1 MTHYSLLND
10 KDPVCEYLTEWR
22 IVEADGKVDPLSGP
36 ISFLNGYQMMNN
48 VPEPWGVPHY
58 NTVLPLSLS
67 MKLEVDCE
75 GSWKTIDQWTANVK
89 TCLSDDGG
97 GSGGGDR
104 FPTKTLAEYGC
115 YQAPAPCD
123 CQRVN
128 GGDCTD
134 PPYPCPLVCKGS
146 LYAPPNGA
154 AYKFTG
160 AIDGEWTNLKNWK
173 DFAGVSPANQ
183 LPDANSVIVI
193 DGNLQTIPT
202 GTNASVDTVTVTAAG
217 AVRIPLSTTH
227 AEVRGIIGI
236 GSSEACGNGVLVMAG
251 TEAAEFKGAG
261 YVEEGA
267 EVTGNANF
275 NDTSHN
281 DGTVTLDA
289 SFTSTSFLAG
299 DYATNSGTGVVKGF
313 GTFSGIGANNAGTVE
328 GDATFNNSAINYG
341 TVQGTAYFSGATTSN
356 YFTGHVEGAATFT
369 NGAFNQ
375 ATCEVDAAFTTG
387 ASNAFGGTVQGNATF
402 NASSNLGDVVGNATL
417 TAGSSNG
424 NSGNIQGN
432 AVFTDSSSS
441 GSVVGTATFNVTGTN
456 SGTVGGLATFNGAT
470 IHAGVLT
477 VNAIFNGY
485 SHNEGTVGDATF
497 NNNAYN
503 NAIVTGVATFNL
515 TSHNDAANGVSTAIF
530 NGGSINNGAA
540 TTATFNNT
548 SSNAAGLSMTIGTA
562 TFNNTSENNG
572 YVSGNATFSDS
583 SSNRGPVAGNA
594 SFNTSSYNACVLGAV
609 AGTATYNGLTGP
621 VSLKYYILGQCTTLD
636 STGSGYWNSTY
647 YYNGI
652 VFDPTLHIFTG
663 AVDGD
668 WNNLGNWKPDA
679 NLPLLAERLPLS
691 TENVELRASVTNNGG
706 SQPTVTNLLTGT
718 ASGQTFSINLTVLG
732 TATFSGD
739 SIHIGGPTGG
749 ITGNV
754 IFNNTSSNPGT
765 VSGNATFNENSSN
778 NGTVSGNA
786 TFNNTSLNEGTVSG
800 NATWMDA
807 SFVNLSIG
815 TVSGTKTFSSPA
827 PVVFVTNYGNS
838 WTYDSSSWNF
848 TATPTWLFDG
858 GGTNNAGTLNGD
870 ATFQNSSYNTGTVS
884 GNAAFN
890 SASSNPGTVSGNATF
905 DDTSSNGG
913 IVSGNATWSGSAF
926 TNLVSLGIIGGTK
939 TFSNASPVVF
949 TTNGSN
955 NWNYN
960 SSSWTFATPGPTW
973 IFEGS
978 SSNLGILAGDATFN
992 NSSNNNYIVSGNA
1005 TFNGSSS
1012 NVGASATVSGNA
1024 TFNGSSNQL
1033 GTVTGT
1039 TTCNTEGTCP

>member
-1 MTHYSLLND
+1 MTHYSSLND
-10 KDPVCEYLTEWR
+10 KPLPCSGAEDCDPGYSCVDGECVRCYPISEWR
-22 IVEADGKVDPLSGP
+22 IKEASNKVDELYGVVLIGP
-36 ISFLNGYQMMNN
+36 NPAYRHMNN
-48 VPEPWGVPHY
+48 LPQPWTVPHY
-58 NTVLPLSLS
+58 NEVLPLSLS
-67 MKLEVDCE
+67 MQLEVKCVDE
-75 GSWKTIDQWTANVK
+75 WKKIDEWTADVG
-89 TCLSDDGG
+89 TCGHAAN
-97 GSGGGDR
+97 R
-104 FPTKTLAEYGC
+104 WPTKVVAEYGC
-115 YQAPAPCD
+115 YAAPFPCD
-123 CQRVN
+123 CQRVEA
-128 GGDCTD
+128 GDCTD
-134 PPYPCPLVCKGS
+134 PPYPCPLVCIGTQ
-146 LYAPPNGA
+146 YDPPNGA
-154 AYKFTG
+154 AYTFTG
-160 AIDGEWTNLKNWK
+160 AVDGEWTNLKNWK
-173 DFAGVSPANQ
+173 DFAGASPANQ

-236 GSSEACGNGVLVMAG
+236 GSSEVCGNGVLVMAG

-275 NDTSHN
+275 SDTSYN
-281 DGTVTLDA
+281 EGTVTLDA
-289 SFTSTSFLAG
+289 SFTNTSSNRGL
-299 DYATNSGTGVVKGF
+299 VKGF
-313 GTFSGIGANNAGTVE
+313 GTFSDDSRNLYTVE
-328 GDATFNNSAINYG
+328 GDATFSGI
-341 TVQGTAYFSGATTSN
+341 TALNGRDVLGN
-356 YFTGHVEGAATFT
+356 ATFT
-369 NGAFNQ
+369 GIAVLNTGDVRGD
-375 ATCEVDAAFTTG
+375 ATFSNG
-387 ASNAFGGTVQGNATF
+387 ASNRGIVQGNATF
-402 NASSNLGDVVGNATL
+402 NGGAGNVSPGGFVYLGATFNSSVNNSVVVGDATF
-417 TAGSSNG
+417 TAGGRNG
-424 NSGNIQGN
+424 NSGIIQSN
-432 AVFTDSSSS
+432 AVFTDSSND
-441 GSVVGTATFNVTGTN
+441 GYVVFTATFNVTGGVTA
-456 SGTVGGLATFNGAT
+456 GGVVGGLATFNGDT
-470 IHAGVLT
+470 INAGVLT

-485 SHNEGTVGDATF
+485 SHNENSVGDATF

-548 SSNAAGLSMTIGTA
+548 SSNAASLFMGIGTA

-594 SFNTSSYNACVLGAV
+594 AFNTSSYNACVLGGV
-609 AGTATYNGLTGP
+609 GGTATYNGLTGP
-621 VSLKYYILGQCTTLD
+621 VSLKYYILGQCTTLN
-636 STGSGYWNSTY
+636 SEGNGYWNSQY
-647 YYNGI
+647 YYLGN

-691 TENVELRASVTNNGG
+691 TENVELRASVTTNGG
-706 SQPTVTNLLTGT
+706 SQPTVTNLHFNGVDLTI
-718 ASGQTFSINLTVLG
+718 AISLTVIG
-732 TATFSGD
+732 TATFDPSH
-739 SIHIGGPTGG
+739 SNTGT
-749 ITGNV
+749 IT
-754 IFNNTSSNPGT
+754 
-765 VSGNATFNENSSN
+765 
-778 NGTVSGNA
+778 
-786 TFNNTSLNEGTVSG
+786 G
-800 NATWMDA
+800 NATWSDC
-807 SFVNLSIG
+807 SFANFSTG
-815 TVSGTKTFSSPA
+815 TVSGTKTFSCPV

-858 GGTNNAGTLNGD
+858 SGTNNAGTLNGD
-870 ATFQNSSYNTGTVS
+870 ATFQFSSYNTGTVS

-913 IVSGNATWSGSAF
+913 TVSGNATWSGSAF
-926 TNLVSLGIIGGTK
+926 TNFSTGAVSGTK
-939 TFSNASPVVF
+939 TFSSATSVVF

-955 NWNYN
+955 NWTYN
-960 SSSWTFATPGPTW
+960 SSSWTFDTPGPTW

-978 SSNLGILAGDATFN
+978 SSNMGILAGDATFN